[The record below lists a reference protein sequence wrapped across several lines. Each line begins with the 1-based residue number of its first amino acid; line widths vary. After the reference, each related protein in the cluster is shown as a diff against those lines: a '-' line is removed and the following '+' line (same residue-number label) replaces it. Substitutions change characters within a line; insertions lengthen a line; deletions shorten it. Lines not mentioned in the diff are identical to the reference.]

1 MNGNLVDSISNLD
14 SLDSF
19 DSLELDRQRK
29 RKERRK
35 TSKQERKLKIQND
48 GTQEKQKSETSEEVL
63 YVFSVSSYSIRF
75 YTSFY
80 VYSIPFVPERAH
92 HFRNT
97 KRK

>member
-14 SLDSF
+14 SLDLF

-80 VYSIPFVPERAH
+80 VYKNF
-92 HFRNT
+92 
-97 KRK
+97 

>member
-1 MNGNLVDSISNLD
+1 MGIWWTQSQTSTHSIHSTPSN
-14 SLDSF
+14 SIVN
-19 DSLELDRQRK
+19 E

-80 VYSIPFVPERAH
+80 VYKNF
-92 HFRNT
+92 
-97 KRK
+97 